1 MTTPTSEYGYISRQE
16 NTVTVITIDAK
27 SVDYRNAEAYKNII
41 GAVAASAVQGGTLL
55 LNLEHVTFMDSSG
68 LGILLFAR
76 RTLEAKQGGLAA
88 CNVQGYVVNLF
99 KLTSLDRV
107 VKLYP
112 NEELAL
118 MALDKAAVASV

>member
-1 MTTPTSEYGYISRQE
+1 MTANPTDYGYISRQE
-16 NTVTVITIDAK
+16 NNVIIVTLDAK
-27 SVDYRNAEAYKNII
+27 SVDYRNAEAYKNIVGSLAA
-41 GAVAASAVQGGTLL
+41 GAEQGSTLL
-55 LNLEHVTFMDSSG
+55 LNLENVTFMDSSG

-76 RTLEAKQGGLAA
+76 RALEAKQGSLAA

-107 VKLYP
+107 IKLFP

-118 MALDKAAVASV
+118 MALEKAAATA